1 MLCVLFLQD
10 KFIEYLLKGTQKL
23 TPAFALAN
31 NETISHI
38 INLSSA
44 ILLLSNNKCDQET
57 NPNSK
62 VSSKQQSDSKGLPAV
77 FFLCGCDV
85 VFYPCVAV
93 SFWRRVQDLSRD
105 RTAVGYTSHREV
117 HLQTSNRHNL
127 PEQVSIPPVANPQNA
142 FGSYQPVWDASM
154 QLRTEQLYFFSHKAA
169 DLNHAVLGSEEE
181 GGYIKLPSFLAM
193 QSQLG
198 GNDNIITQ
206 VCLCCH
212 RAWMWPRSTFRHLQ
226 RNH

>member
-1 MLCVLFLQD
+1 MWSRDQPKFKSKLQTTEWQQRAAGG
-10 KFIEYLLKGTQKL
+10 F
-23 TPAFALAN
+23 
-31 NETISHI
+31 
-38 INLSSA
+38 
-44 ILLLSNNKCDQET
+44 
-57 NPNSK
+57 
-62 VSSKQQSDSKGLPAV
+62 VSLWLWCC
-77 FFLCGCDV
+77 FF
-85 VFYPCVAV
+85 YHCVAV

-105 RTAVGYTSHREV
+105 RTAVGYTSHREA
-117 HLQTSNRHNL
+117 HLRTSNRHNL

-181 GGYIKLPSFLAM
+181 GGYIKLPSFSAL

-198 GNDNIITQ
+198 GNVNIITQ

-212 RAWMWPRSTFRHLQ
+212 RAWTWPRSPFHHLQ
-226 RNH
+226 PNH